1 MIDIRFRSVNQQ
13 SGIPQQSG
21 AALFIGLI
29 ILLILTILGLAAANV
44 SILQERM
51 AGNVAQS
58 NEAFQVADSTLREIE
73 SRIYNNICLGGGSG
87 GIGVIPSWPGGLDPN
102 DCTLAGLN
110 PDTSTWAIAPGVAQ
124 PGGNGWGRFF
134 VVELPGQPRCH
145 AANSALDGGGGGVI
159 DRSYVVMASGRS
171 ASGQAESIVQS
182 LVTCVQ

>member
-1 MIDIRFRSVNQQ
+1 MGPEALSAAGRQR
-13 SGIPQQSG
+13 G
-21 AALFIGLI
+21 AALLIGLI
-29 ILLILTILGLAAANV
+29 ILLVLTLLGLAAANV

-58 NEAFQVADSTLREIE
+58 NQAFQLADSALREVE

-87 GIGVIPSWPGGLDPN
+87 GLGSIPTWDSLGLDLN
-102 DCTLAGLN
+102 DCTMSGLN
-110 PDTSTWAIAPGVAQ
+110 PNTGDWELAPGVAQ
-124 PGGNGWGRFF
+124 PGGQGWARFF

-145 AANSALDGGGGGVI
+145 AVGSDTFGGGVV
-159 DRSYVVMASGRS
+159 DLSYVVMASGRS